1 MLTTDHIFS
10 IKTKEESNVAEVRNG
25 GNGIVITGLN
35 VLREQIQV
43 GDFVFVVF
51 GGDKPK
57 GWSPGLVALAHISRE
72 PYSTGEDVGK
82 NFRVEIDVDVYFQPS
97 IVRADLVTYPD
108 TFGTIGIGPITKWEP
123 NQAITSVFRR
133 NAIGLLQAICDLRPE
148 KTLDI
153 KQLLGDDFSLI
164 DRPVR
169 RYVESQSQLG
179 KPNEFFTFEKAN
191 LQKEYEQ
198 WLADGRTS
206 AKTAHDNAVSY
217 IPSIDDNLAD
227 PTKHIWHGLREALYG
242 ARAPVRIYAVK
253 SYAELLSNFG
263 GLDLIFDTG
272 TEPLGFSPENYKKCY
287 EWAHDLVNSGC
298 VRAAWRWYK
307 KFIQWKESQGDGRE
321 SVDRFTIALKLF
333 QEQRGTWRS
342 RLDKMKAPTYQLVNA
357 DVRSFFGKKENW
369 DVEKL
374 KRSEGLKDFCLNH
387 TWMLCNG
394 KGSWVQI
401 SGYDDA
407 ERAKLVEW
415 IDKRIVKGEAALQD
429 VIVDDNGLKGFTN
442 KAASELLMKFHPESY
457 ILCNGPTV
465 ETLRF
470 LRSEWDFDENYSY
483 NEYLKIL
490 GVAAT
495 IRDRMADLGIRATID
510 GKAPPDFIAVNEF
523 IFFVS
528 ENKALIKEK
537 VMAKEFKK
545 VTRKPKMDGKKKLS
559 DMMKDDLLK
568 RLAAALRTKPFAI
581 LAGHSGTGKSQMVRR
596 LAYMTCADEGLMA
609 EAKEKNAPGNYCMI
623 QVRPNWHDSTDLLG
637 YYSEMSGKFRS
648 TPFVNFVAK
657 AYAYPEIPFFVCLDE
672 MNLAPVEQYFAE
684 YLSAVESASDK
695 SGQRLTD
702 PLVPKTYA
710 ADEVIDD
717 AEVRF
722 NESKAWYE
730 AHGLTLPKNLF
741 VVGTVNMDDTTC
753 QFSRKVLDRAM
764 TIMMDKVAFE
774 DMMDAS
780 KSVEPSED
788 DLLEPGDI
796 AQFLG
801 GELRAQP
808 LDVNQVNLLKA
819 VDRVL
824 GKTPFAVA
832 YRFANEYALY
842 EASLIALTGVG
853 KSEETSKTALDHCVL
868 MKVLPRIH
876 GERKEMELLFRGKTD
891 SVDTGLEGVLDKATT
906 LSGKKM
912 EEILDRK
919 SGYLSFWP

>member
-1 MLTTDHIFS
+1 MLVEDHIFS
-10 IKTKEESNVAEVRNG
+10 IKTKDATNVADIKNG
-25 GNGIVITGLN
+25 STGIVITGLN
-35 VLREQIQV
+35 VLREQIKI

-57 GWSPGLVALAHISRE
+57 DWIPGLVALAHISKE
-72 PYSTGEDVGK
+72 PFVVAADAGR
-82 NFRVEIDVDVYFQPS
+82 NFRVKIDVDLYFQPA

-123 NQAITSVFRR
+123 NQAITSVLKR
-133 NAIGLLQAICDLRPE
+133 NAIGLLQAICDMMPSHISRVRE
-148 KTLDI
+148 I
-153 KQLLGDDFSLI
+153 LGADFRLI
-164 DRPVR
+164 DSPVR
-169 RYVESQSQLG
+169 RYKEALSQLG
-179 KPNEFFTFEKAN
+179 APQKFREDVEPGNILAIALECFRAGRDKVKAPAGWNTFDEWAKAARVAFACANAGTLASQNDYIEFTHKFVYNPTVAN
-191 LQKEYEQ
+191 
-198 WLADGRTS
+198 
-206 AKTAHDNAVSY
+206 SY
-217 IPSIDDNLAD
+217 FRD
-227 PTKHIWHGLREALYG
+227 HGAE
-242 ARAPVRIYAVK
+242 ARAAIG
-253 SYAELLSNFG
+253 NF
-263 GLDLIFDTG
+263 IS
-272 TEPLGFSPENYKKCY
+272 ENRVSP
-287 EWAHDLVNSGC
+287 
-298 VRAAWRWYK
+298 
-307 KFIQWKESQGDGRE
+307 
-321 SVDRFTIALKLF
+321 
-333 QEQRGTWRS
+333 
-342 RLDKMKAPTYQLVNA
+342 
-357 DVRSFFGKKENW
+357 
-369 DVEKL
+369 
-374 KRSEGLKDFCLNH
+374 
-387 TWMLCNG
+387 
-394 KGSWVQI
+394 
-401 SGYDDA
+401 
-407 ERAKLVEW
+407 
-415 IDKRIVKGEAALQD
+415 
-429 VIVDDNGLKGFTN
+429 
-442 KAASELLMKFHPESY
+442 KAASWYLEKENLPKVKGFGVGCALNFMMKVCPAEFATYSTMIDEALMSVGLLAKPFPTD
-457 ILCNGPTV
+457 PTV
-465 ETLRF
+465 E
-470 LRSEWDFDENYSY
+470 SY
-483 NEYLKIL
+483 EQNKAKQCQVLAKMKE
-490 GVAAT
+490 
-495 IRDRMADLGIRATID
+495 MGI
-510 GKAPPDFIAVNEF
+510 GKAADDSSDADYLTVNEF
-523 IFFVS
+523 LWFVN
-528 ENKALIKEK
+528 ENQDLIKEK
-537 VMAKEFKK
+537 VMANEFKK
-545 VTRKPKMDGKKKLS
+545 VTRKPKTDGKKKLS

-596 LAYMTCADEGLMA
+596 LAYMTCADDGLMA

-623 QVRPNWHDSTDLLG
+623 QVCPNWHDSTDLLG

-672 MNLAPVEQYFAE
+672 MHLAPVEQYFAE

-730 AHGLTLPKNLF
+730 THGLTLPKNLF

-801 GELRAQP
+801 GALRAQP

-819 VDRVL
+819 VDKVL

-853 KSEETSKTALDHCVL
+853 KSEETSKAALDHCVL

-876 GERKEMELLFRGKTD
+876 GERKEMELLFRGKPD
-891 SVDTGLEGVLDKATT
+891 SVNTGLEGVLDKATT